1 MEHFCLQPLK
11 SKVASTSIA
20 IRRDDE
26 ILTNPDELPGNLNSK
41 FTPETDTII
50 VPSGIVLFEAK

>member
-26 ILTNPDELPGNLNSK
+26 ILTNPDELPGNLNSNLRLK
-41 FTPETDTII
+41 RTQ
-50 VPSGIVLFEAK
+50 L